1 MDDKKLMQ
9 ITLGVP
15 SPWFVK
21 SVELNTSEER
31 IDVYFDFIKGS
42 EFACPICNKS
52 CKIHDT
58 KDRSWRHLP
67 LFHYESYIHARV
79 PRTKC
84 EEHGTKTVVIPW
96 SRSDTGFTA
105 FFEEDVVALGKEMS
119 VASVARRVKIHE
131 ESAWRILAYHVNDA
145 IARVDLSQLDTI
157 GIDEISVKKG
167 HKYITLF
174 YDIKNAKVIYIAM
187 GKGKNTIK
195 TFKDTISKKIN
206 PEQIKYVAM
215 DMSPAFIS
223 GASEYFPTAKI
234 VFDKFHVIQMMN
246 NTIDDVRRN
255 EYKTNKTLAKTRFIW
270 LKNPEN
276 LSDKEKKKLH
286 SMKDLDIK
294 TAKAYQFKLALQR
307 LWQVKDLLAAQNY
320 LNNWYY
326 WAAHSK
332 IEEIVKLA
340 ETVHKHSYGILE
352 AIRTGLDNSV
362 AEGLNNKVKTV
373 VKRSYGFKT
382 AKYRNTMIYLVT
394 GKLELSPSLPTSG

>member
-307 LWQVKDLLAAQNY
+307 LWRVKDLLAAQNY

>member
-1 MDDKKLMQ
+1 MQ

-58 KDRSWRHLP
+58 KDRSWRHLS

-84 EEHGTKTVVIPW
+84 EEHDTKTVVIPW
-96 SRSDTGFTA
+96 SRSDTGFTS

-157 GIDEISVKKG
+157 GVDEISVKKG

-174 YDIKNAKVIYIAM
+174 YDIKNAKMIYIAM

-246 NTIDDVRRN
+246 NTLDDVRRK

-307 LWQVKDLLAAQNY
+307 LWRVQDLLAAQNY
-320 LNNWYY
+320 LNDWYY

-352 AIRTGLDNSV
+352 ALKTGLDNSV

-373 VKRSYGFKT
+373 IKRSYGFKT

>member
-286 SMKDLDIK
+286 SIKDLDIK

-307 LWQVKDLLAAQNY
+307 LWRVKDLLAAQNY

>member
-1 MDDKKLMQ
+1 MDDKKLME

-31 IDVYFDFIKGS
+31 IDIYFDFIKGS
-42 EFACPICNKS
+42 EFACPICNKP

-58 KDRSWRHLP
+58 KDRSWRHLS

-84 EEHGTKTVVIPW
+84 EEHDTKNVVIPW
-96 SRSDTGFTA
+96 SRSDTGFTSL
-105 FFEEDVVALGKEMS
+105 FEADVVALGKEMS
-119 VASVARRVKIHE
+119 VASVAGRVKIHE
-131 ESAWRILAYHVNDA
+131 ESAWRILAYHVNEA
-145 IARVDLSQLDTI
+145 IERVDLSQLDTI
-157 GIDEISVKKG
+157 GVDGISVKKW
-167 HKYITLF
+167 HKCITLF
-174 YDIKNAKVIYIAM
+174 YDIKNAKVIYIEM

-206 PEQIKYVAM
+206 PEQIEYIAM

-223 GASEYFPTAKI
+223 GASEHFPTAKI

-246 NTIDDVRRN
+246 NTIDDVRRK
-255 EYKTNKTLAKTRFIW
+255 EYKTNKTLGKTRFIW

-307 LWQVKDLLAAQNY
+307 LWRVKDFASAGNY
-320 LNNWYY
+320 LNKWYF

-340 ETVHKHSYGILE
+340 ETVHTHSYGILE

-382 AKYRNTMIYLVT
+382 VKYRNTMIYLVA
-394 GKLELSPSLPTSG
+394 GKLELSPSLPT

>member
-1 MDDKKLMQ
+1 MDDKKLME

-31 IDVYFDFIKGS
+31 IDIYFDFIKGS
-42 EFACPICNKS
+42 EFACPICNKP

-58 KDRSWRHLP
+58 KDRSWRHLS

-96 SRSDTGFTA
+96 SRSDTGFTSL
-105 FFEEDVVALGKEMS
+105 FEADVVALGKEMS
-119 VASVARRVKIHE
+119 VASVAGRVKIHE
-131 ESAWRILAYHVNDA
+131 ESAWRILAYHVNEA
-145 IARVDLSQLDTI
+145 IERVDLSQLDTI
-157 GIDEISVKKG
+157 GVDEISVKKG

-174 YDIKNAKVIYIAM
+174 YDIKNAKVIYIEM

-206 PEQIKYVAM
+206 PEQIEYIAM

-223 GASEYFPTAKI
+223 GASEHFPTAKI

-246 NTIDDVRRN
+246 NTIDDVRRK
-255 EYKTNKTLAKTRFIW
+255 EYKTNKTLGKTRFIW

-307 LWQVKDLLAAQNY
+307 LWRVKDFASAGNY
-320 LNNWYY
+320 LNKWYF

-382 AKYRNTMIYLVT
+382 VKYRNTMIYLVA
-394 GKLELSPSLPTSG
+394 GKLELSPSLPT

>member
-1 MDDKKLMQ
+1 MDDKKLME

-31 IDVYFDFIKGS
+31 IDIYFDFIKGS
-42 EFACPICNKS
+42 EFACPICNKP

-58 KDRSWRHLP
+58 KDRSWRHLS

-96 SRSDTGFTA
+96 SRSDTGFTSL
-105 FFEEDVVALGKEMS
+105 FEADVVALGKEMS
-119 VASVARRVKIHE
+119 VASVAGRVKIHE
-131 ESAWRILAYHVNDA
+131 ESAWRILAYHVNEA
-145 IARVDLSQLDTI
+145 IERVDLSQLDTI
-157 GIDEISVKKG
+157 GVDEISVKKG
-167 HKYITLF
+167 HKCITLF
-174 YDIKNAKVIYIAM
+174 YDIKNAKVIYIEM

-206 PEQIKYVAM
+206 PEQIEYIAM

-223 GASEYFPTAKI
+223 GASEHFPTAKI

-246 NTIDDVRRN
+246 NTIDDVRRK
-255 EYKTNKTLAKTRFIW
+255 EYKTNKTLGKTRFIW

-307 LWQVKDLLAAQNY
+307 LWRVKDFASAGNY
-320 LNNWYY
+320 LNKWYF

-382 AKYRNTMIYLVT
+382 VKYRNTMIYLVA
-394 GKLELSPSLPTSG
+394 GKLELSPSLPT

>member
-15 SPWFVK
+15 YPWFVK

-42 EFACPICNKS
+42 EFGCPICNKP

-84 EEHGTKTVVIPW
+84 EGHGTKTVVIPW
-96 SRSDTGFTA
+96 SRQDTGFTSL
-105 FFEEDVVALGKEMS
+105 FEADVVALCKEMP
-119 VASVARRVKIHE
+119 VASVAERVKIHE
-131 ESAWRILAYHVNDA
+131 ESAWRILTYHVNEA
-145 IARVDLSQLDTI
+145 IERIDLSQLDTF
-157 GIDEISVKKG
+157 GLDEISVKKG

-174 YDIKNAKVIYIAM
+174 YDIKNAKVIYIEV

-195 TFKDTISKKIN
+195 KFKDTISKTIN
-206 PEQIKYVAM
+206 PEQIKYIAM

-246 NTIDDVRRN
+246 DTIDDVRRK
-255 EYKTNKTLAKTRFIW
+255 EYKTNKTLGKTRFIW

-276 LSDKEKKKLH
+276 LSDKEKKK
-286 SMKDLDIK
+286 
-294 TAKAYQFKLALQR
+294 
-307 LWQVKDLLAAQNY
+307 AAFY
-320 LNNWYY
+320 
-326 WAAHSK
+326 
-332 IEEIVKLA
+332 E
-340 ETVHKHSYGILE
+340 
-352 AIRTGLDNSV
+352 
-362 AEGLNNKVKTV
+362 
-373 VKRSYGFKT
+373 RS
-382 AKYRNTMIYLVT
+382 
-394 GKLELSPSLPTSG
+394 

>member
-15 SPWFVK
+15 APWFVK

-96 SRSDTGFTA
+96 SRSDTGFTSL
-105 FFEEDVVALGKEMS
+105 FEADVVALGKEMS
-119 VASVARRVKIHE
+119 VASVAGRVKIHE
-131 ESAWRILAYHVNDA
+131 ESAWRILAYHVNEA
-145 IARVDLSQLDTI
+145 IERVDLSQLDTI
-157 GIDEISVKKG
+157 GVDEISVKKG

-174 YDIKNAKVIYIAM
+174 YDIKNAKVIYIEM

-195 TFKDTISKKIN
+195 KFKDTISKTIN
-206 PEQIKYVAM
+206 PEQIEYIAM

-223 GASEYFPTAKI
+223 GASEYFPAAKI

-246 NTIDDVRRN
+246 NTIDDVRRK
-255 EYKTNKTLAKTRFIW
+255 EYKTNKTLGKTRFIW

-307 LWQVKDLLAAQNY
+307 LWLVKDLVAAQNY
-320 LNNWYY
+320 LNDWYY

-332 IEEIVKLA
+332 IEEIIKLA

-394 GKLELSPSLPTSG
+394 GKLELSPSLPT

>member
-1 MDDKKLMQ
+1 MCIRDR
-9 ITLGVP
+9 
-15 SPWFVK
+15 
-21 SVELNTSEER
+21 NTSEER

-96 SRSDTGFTA
+96 SRSDTGFTS

-246 NTIDDVRRN
+246 NTIDDVRRK
-255 EYKTNKTLAKTRFIW
+255 EYKTNKTLGKTRFIW

-307 LWQVKDLLAAQNY
+307 LWLVKDLVAAQNY
-320 LNNWYY
+320 LNDWYY

-332 IEEIVKLA
+332 IEEIIKLA

-394 GKLELSPSLPTSG
+394 GKLELSPSLPI